1 MDLKE
6 TIENMNFDTDDVN
19 NCSENNEINIEI
31 DKILNNADNIDNFLN
46 DSSDRIVENLISIA
60 AKENQLSA
68 GGGEYVPKDV
78 CLSMPDL
85 TADQEIKLGEILEN
99 KITVFLKAV
108 EVTRKLYFYRNW
120 N

>member
-19 NCSENNEINIEI
+19 SCSENNDIKMEI
-31 DKILNNADNIDNFLN
+31 DKILNNADNTDNFLN

-60 AKENQLSA
+60 AKENQLENA
-68 GGGEYVPKDV
+68 PKEV

-85 TADQEIKLGEILEN
+85 TADQEIKLGKCISL
-99 KITVFLKAV
+99 
-108 EVTRKLYFYRNW
+108 
-120 N
+120 